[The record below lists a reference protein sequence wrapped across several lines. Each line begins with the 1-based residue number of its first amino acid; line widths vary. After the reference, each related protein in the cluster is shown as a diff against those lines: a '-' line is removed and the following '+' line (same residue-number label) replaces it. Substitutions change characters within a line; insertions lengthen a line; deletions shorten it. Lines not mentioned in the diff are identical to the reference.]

1 MASTSAPALATKV
14 RARVRA
20 DPALDA

>member
-20 DPALDA
+20 DLALDA